1 MHHLALRHEPW
12 YTSNGMQWLHARRN
26 LLLLL
31 LLQLDSYYIQY
42 QNNQNDLKKSSC
54 SSSCCCGCG
63 VTVHQHN
70 RPLKQHVTAAVST
83 LIKHKANCQPLAVG
97 GCNMQLQAL
106 SSCWAI
112 LAMACGHSSVL
123 LSWGAPAIF
132 LVLLLAISAE
142 THSAE
147 DRLQPKPAAAGATFY
162 TDSNG
167 REYLKRVRDFRPTW
181 NLTITEPVSGNYYPL
196 TAGAYIQV

>member
-1 MHHLALRHEPW
+1 
-12 YTSNGMQWLHARRN
+12 MQWLHARRN

-31 LLQLDSYYIQY
+31 LLQL
-42 QNNQNDLKKSSC
+42 
-54 SSSCCCGCG
+54 G
-63 VTVHQHN
+63 
-70 RPLKQHVTAAVST
+70 
-83 LIKHKANCQPLAVG
+83 
-97 GCNMQLQAL
+97 
-106 SSCWAI
+106 SCWAI